1 MTRFK
6 LFRQIFRLTGLKQ
19 SVKFAFR
26 GLIYLFLFH
35 RNMRIIFILG
45 VLALILGFY
54 FQLRGIEL
62 MILCLTVTLV
72 FIAEVVNTTVELIL
86 DVFCKEYHPQ
96 IKIIKDIS
104 AAVVVI
110 AVLNSLAVGYI
121 LFIRRLLYYF
131 FR

>member
-1 MTRFK
+1 MARFK
-6 LFRQIFRLTGLKQ
+6 LFRQVFRLTGLKQ

-35 RNMRIIFILG
+35 RNMRIIFLLG